1 MAVTY
6 GGAAAFG
13 TCDFHRVK
21 VAPWGG
27 VDGKEI
33 ISRRSRQNRH
43 NRRHLQPICYQN
55 FNV

>member
-21 VAPWGG
+21 VAPWG
-27 VDGKEI
+27 VLTAK
-33 ISRRSRQNRH
+33 R
-43 NRRHLQPICYQN
+43 L
-55 FNV
+55 